1 MIGESSQRRQAAGC
15 FPRNACHIRNG
26 KRTLNRRSR
35 REPGF
40 LEAIEDEAEAELVF
54 VAVGVAV
61 LKHVFDR
68 QLRRADP

>member
-1 MIGESSQRRQAAGC
+1 MIGESSQRRQATGR

-26 KRTLNRRSR
+26 KRTLNLRSH

-61 LKHVFDR
+61 
-68 QLRRADP
+68 